1 MDMYLYQYGIGG
13 LIFVAG
19 MVYAARQGHVG
30 FTGTGLRN
38 ALLLLAGF
46 AGYALLQGWMEYSDM
61 TVRPPQEYSGD
72 GLAGGMKGTPLD
84 YGVMTIYF
92 LAILA
97 IGTWFGRRQK
107 TSSDFFFGGQRF
119 SWWLI
124 AFSMI
129 ATTIGSYSFVKYS
142 KVAYEYGLSSSQT
155 YLNDYFWIPLFIFG
169 WLPIIYFSRVVSIP
183 EYFERR
189 FNRTVRNW
197 ATGLILVYL
206 IGYVGVNLFTMGKA
220 LNILLDWPIFW
231 SAVGVASI
239 SAVYVTAG
247 GQTSVIMTDLFQG
260 VMLLATGAVILWLG
274 ADYLG
279 GIDALWEN
287 LPRDHRK
294 AFPNFNTD
302 PGFNGV
308 GIFWQDAIANTA
320 VFYFLN
326 QGIMMRF
333 MAARSVTEGRKA
345 ALFVPIVLMPIAAC
359 VVASGGWVGKALA
372 NAGVLP
378 PDMDSASVFF
388 HATEFLATTPGL
400 FGLVMASLTA
410 ALMSTVDTLITA
422 VAAISVNDIYRPYVN
437 PKATDHD
444 LLRIARITSVCVTL
458 LGIALVPVFMG
469 FDSIYAAHGAFTA
482 AITPPLVITLLCSVF
497 WRRFTARAAVWTL
510 GGGIAAILFSIAYP
524 EVITPFAHGI
534 PMLDVG
540 DGFLSGMKQYK
551 YIRAFYGLSISA
563 VIAIGVTFLT
573 RPESEEKVRGLVWGT
588 IQDAIQHY
596 KGSPGT
602 EDAPRTALGLPELAP
617 TLTEVRGE
625 RSLAVVTLSRPL
637 AESLQCNLGDLLHVS
652 DKRSWLGG
660 LHSTHAI
667 VGEINELLSDERI
680 LLGPDAHAE
689 IVGPHRGS
697 IPVRIERI
705 C

>member
-1 MDMYLYQYGIGG
+1 MDMYLYQYGLGG
-13 LIFVAG
+13 LLFLVG
-19 MVYAARQGHVG
+19 LVYSARQGYLG
-30 FTGTGLRN
+30 FEGRGLRN
-38 ALLLLAGF
+38 TLLLLAGF
-46 AGYALLQGWMEYSDM
+46 GAYALLQGWMEYGDM
-61 TVRPPQEYSGD
+61 TVRAPQEYAGD
-72 GLAGGMKGTPLD
+72 GLTGGMKGTPLD
-84 YGVMTIYF
+84 YGVMVVYF

-142 KVAYEYGLSSSQT
+142 KVAYDYGLSSSQT

-189 FNRTVRNW
+189 FNRRVRNW
-197 ATGLILVYL
+197 ATALILIYL

-231 SAVGVASI
+231 SAVGVATI
-239 SAVYVTAG
+239 SAIYVTAG

-260 VMLLATGAVILWLG
+260 VMLLATGVVILWLG

-279 GIDALWEN
+279 GLDGLWEN

-345 ALFVPIVLMPIAAC
+345 ALFVPIVLMPVAAC

-378 PDMDSASVFF
+378 PDMDGASVFF

-400 FGLVMASLTA
+400 FGLVMAALTA

-437 PKATDHD
+437 PTATDRD
-444 LLRIARITSVCVTL
+444 LLKVARITSVCVTL

-497 WRRFTARAAVWTL
+497 WRRFTATAAIWTL
-510 GGGIAAILFSIAYP
+510 AGGITAVVLSIAHP
-524 EVITPFAHGI
+524 ELITPFAHGI
-534 PMLDVG
+534 PMVDTG
-540 DGFLSGMKQYK
+540 DGFLAGMKQYK

-563 VIAIGVTFLT
+563 VIAVAVTLLT
-573 RPESEEKVRGLVWGT
+573 QPESQAKIRGLVWGT
-588 IQDAIQHY
+588 IQDAVSHY
-596 KGSPGT
+596 KGAPGT
-602 EDAPRTALGLPELAP
+602 EDAPRTATAIPELDASH
-617 TLTEVRGE
+617 TEVRGE
-625 RSLAVVTLSRPL
+625 RALTVVTLSQGL
-637 AESLQCNLGDLLHVS
+637 ADALECAEDDLLHVS
-652 DKRSWLGG
+652 DNRWWLGG
-660 LHSTHAI
+660 LQSFHAI
-667 VGEINELLSDERI
+667 VGAIDPSLSGDRI

-689 IVGPHRGS
+689 IVGPDRAS
-697 IPVRIERI
+697 LPVRVERI